1 MVELLNLIRR
11 VLRTLHLDIKM
22 IPEKLQELTLMM
34 LFRVFPIDD
43 PGNRLDLEK
52 YDKRLLELLKE
63 FLQPYIITTDSKE

>member
-1 MVELLNLIRR
+1 
-11 VLRTLHLDIKM
+11 M

-63 FLQPYIITTDSKE
+63 FLQPYIITKDSKE